1 MSFTGVKMIELSFTK
16 KLIKVGESFAYI
28 VPKAYVE
35 NGLLIP
41 EIEYIITV
49 KEKKER

>member
-1 MSFTGVKMIELSFTK
+1 MRTLSFTK
-16 KLIKVGESFAYI
+16 KLIKVGESYAYI

-41 EIEYIITV
+41 EIDYLITV
-49 KEKKER
+49 SEKPPKYVEE